1 MNTIDIKISLTSL
14 IILLTSLFIIIGFY
28 YVANSKLEVLR
39 TQINTVEHRYGDY
52 GALKERLFILESKVQ
67 RLEEAQ

>member
-28 YVANSKLEVLR
+28 YVVNSKLEVLR
-39 TQINTVEHRYGDY
+39 TQINTVEQRYGDY